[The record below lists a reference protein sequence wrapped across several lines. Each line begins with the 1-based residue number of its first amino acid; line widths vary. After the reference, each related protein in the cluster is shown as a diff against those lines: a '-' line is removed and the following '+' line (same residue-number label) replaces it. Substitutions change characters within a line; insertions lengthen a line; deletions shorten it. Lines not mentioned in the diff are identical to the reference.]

1 MGEGAARVA
10 VKAFGETAKQVVSG
24 SESLSVV
31 EGTLA
36 KAGIDTF
43 TDTAIDALRGKEVK
57 TKKAFKNGLKNLAKQ
72 TASSAIGEPHSAVGQ
87 VGKQLVDDSVSE
99 IVDKKF
105 E

>member
-72 TASSAIGEPHSAVGQ
+72 TASSAMGEPDSAVGQ